1 MSHTHKRER
10 TSQSRTPLLV
20 RVGSPETEKGGRGR
34 GQGAELARCA
44 PPGKRKRGL
53 AGAAV
58 GAVQ

>member
-34 GQGAELARCA
+34 GQGGGASALRAARKA
-44 PPGKRKRGL
+44 
-53 AGAAV
+53 
-58 GAVQ
+58 